1 MVDATTS
8 VGRLR
13 ELVRQFVH
21 AREWE
26 RVHTPRALAMAISL
40 EASELLELYLWDGLE
55 ARPEMSPQQRTTVG
69 DELAD
74 VMIYGLSLANVLD
87 IDLSEAI
94 VSKLKKDEAKY
105 PADRFRGRAR

>member
-13 ELVRQFVH
+13 EDVRQFVH
-21 AREWE
+21 ARDWGQF
-26 RVHTPRALAMAISL
+26 HTPKDLAMAISI
-40 EASELLELYLWDGLE
+40 EASELLEIFLWNRAEPPSQLADE
-55 ARPEMSPQQRTTVG
+55 HRAAVA

-74 VMIYGLSLANVLD
+74 VMIYGLSLANVLEL
-87 IDLSEAI
+87 DLSEAI
-94 VSKLKKDEAKY
+94 LSKLKKDEVKY

>member
-1 MVDATTS
+1 
-8 VGRLR
+8 
-13 ELVRQFVH
+13 
-21 AREWE
+21 
-26 RVHTPRALAMAISL
+26 MAISIQC
-40 EASELLELYLWDGLE
+40 SELLDLSLWGGLE
-55 ARPEMSPQQRTTVG
+55 AAPEMSSERRTTVG

-105 PADRFRGRAR
+105 PADRFRGRARCAGRAAGTAPAPTSIRRDESALRAKG